1 MRISDWS
8 SDVCSSELVVIVG
21 CGADDA
27 GTVCWIAVA
36 AAADLVGDAQVLDG
50 RTFVVCLEASHQDIA
65 NGFVAVGGY
74 ADAVA
79 LAHEGEDRPGG
90 DIGLAGPRRPLD
102 RQHGGVHGRDAEL
115 GRASG
120 RERVCQYVSI
130 WVDGVALNKKTKQ

>member
-8 SDVCSSELVVIVG
+8 SDVCSSDLQPVEGLYLLAPRKEEGCSTHDIGQRQLGVIVG
-21 CGADDA
+21 CGAGDA

-90 DIGLAGPRRPLD
+90 DIGLAGPRRPLG
-102 RQHGGVHGRDAEL
+102 RQPRSE
-115 GRASG
+115 
-120 RERVCQYVSI
+120 EQ
-130 WVDGVALNKKTKQ
+130 

>member
-8 SDVCSSELVVIVG
+8 SDVCSSDLQPVEGLYLLAPRKEEGCSTHDIGQRQLGVIVG
-21 CGADDA
+21 CGAGDA

-65 NGFVAVGGY
+65 NGFMAVGGY

-102 RQHGGVHGRDAEL
+102 RQHGEL
-115 GRASG
+115 G
-120 RERVCQYVSI
+120 
-130 WVDGVALNKKTKQ
+130 